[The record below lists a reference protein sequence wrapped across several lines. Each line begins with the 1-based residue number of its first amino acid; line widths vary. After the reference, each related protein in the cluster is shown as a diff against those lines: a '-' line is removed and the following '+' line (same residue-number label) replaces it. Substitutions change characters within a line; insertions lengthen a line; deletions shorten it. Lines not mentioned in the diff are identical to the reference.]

1 MNEDQNSEILRSL
14 AAIHERLELIDTF
27 LAVEVQAK
35 APCADT
41 LYATT
46 WAHCQVC
53 NAEYLGH
60 HQCGDRFT
68 KIYGDKWPAAQRMN
82 ESRDDNDWFLR
93 SLFPAPVGPQ
103 PVEPV
108 PFEVTWINVE
118 DVGHESDAFYQF
130 GWRCI
135 SRHGKYALLCRE
147 RTEGALLDFMIM
159 VGRVE

>member
-1 MNEDQNSEILRSL
+1 M
-14 AAIHERLELIDTF
+14 
-27 LAVEVQAK
+27 
-35 APCADT
+35 
-41 LYATT
+41 
-46 WAHCQVC
+46 
-53 NAEYLGH
+53 
-60 HQCGDRFT
+60 
-68 KIYGDKWPAAQRMN
+68 
-82 ESRDDNDWFLR
+82 NDWFLR